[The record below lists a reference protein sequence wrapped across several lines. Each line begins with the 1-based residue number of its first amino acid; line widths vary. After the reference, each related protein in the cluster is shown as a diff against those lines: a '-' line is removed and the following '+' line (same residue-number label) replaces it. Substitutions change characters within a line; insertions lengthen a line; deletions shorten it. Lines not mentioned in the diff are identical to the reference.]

1 MKTAVMRNRSAKK
14 GIVPCAATG
23 CGIENGHIWKNAAL
37 NRREFPL
44 FPYPNAATA
53 REIAHKIVDHLLIF
67 ACCVAMAA
75 AFLLMI
81 AIA

>member
-1 MKTAVMRNRSAKK
+1 MKTAVIRNRSSQNR
-14 GIVPCAATG
+14 ITPCVATE
-23 CGIENGHIWKNAAL
+23 CRIENGCIEKNAVL
-37 NRREFPL
+37 NRRDFPL
-44 FPYPNAATA
+44 LPYPNASTG

-67 ACCVAMAA
+67 ACCAAMAA